1 MREVF
6 QNCPHFASCGIY
18 ILLEAFCFLVK
29 RPPKIDCYINMSI
42 MEGLKLYESIKSC
55 HVTGFGTD

>member
-18 ILLEAFCFLVK
+18 ILLEAFFLVK

-42 MEGLKLYESIKSC
+42 MEGVKLDESIKNF